1 MEYSAPPG
9 NVRPLRG
16 ARVLIVEDDALL
28 RMELEYI
35 LQEAGAEIAG
45 SCRTI
50 KEGLAA
56 AANGRVAAA
65 ILDVRIGSE
74 TIDPIVRQLASR
86 STPFMFY
93 TGQMENDTHL
103 GQWPGCL
110 VLPKPAKP
118 AAIIAAVANLLR

>member
-1 MEYSAPPG
+1 MDYSAPLC
-9 NVRPLRG
+9 NVPQLHG

-45 SCRTI
+45 SCRTV

-56 AANGRVAAA
+56 AANGMVAVA

-74 TIDPIVRQLASR
+74 TVDPVARQLAER
-86 STPFMFY
+86 GTPFLFY
-93 TGQMENDTHL
+93 TGQMEKDPQLTT
-103 GQWPGCL
+103 WPGL
-110 VLPKPAKP
+110 GWPK
-118 AAIIAAVANLLR
+118 